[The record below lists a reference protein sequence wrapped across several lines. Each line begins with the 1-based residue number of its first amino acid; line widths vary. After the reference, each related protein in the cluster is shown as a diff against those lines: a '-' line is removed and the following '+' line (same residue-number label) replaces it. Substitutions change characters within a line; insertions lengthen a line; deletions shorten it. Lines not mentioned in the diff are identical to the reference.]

1 MTVDPAPM
9 GQQIVSDHLGERR
22 ARFARATEIR
32 DGLVKVALLSNSGGA
47 LAVVGIVG
55 GMMARSANG
64 TFPSA
69 FFWVLSVFLVGL
81 IAAYLADL
89 RRYSAARLASKI
101 GVDDPIAGKY
111 AGHGMTAHDRGT
123 IELDELDTLYQKQEW
138 ELRLIVV
145 SMAAF
150 IFGASAGLIAL
161 WQRTG

>member
-1 MTVDPAPM
+1 MTIDPAPM
-9 GQQIVSDHLGERR
+9 GQQVVSDHLGERL

-55 GMMARSANG
+55 GIMARSANG

-69 FFWVLSVFLVGL
+69 FFWVLSVFLIGL
-81 IAAYLADL
+81 VAAYLADL

-101 GVDDPIAGKY
+101 GVDDPVTGKY
-111 AGHGMTAHDRGT
+111 AGHGIDSHDRGT
-123 IELDELDTLYQKQEW
+123 MELDELEMVYHKQKL